1 MSASGELSSS
11 AAASATRGQNLLFLA
26 PPSPVWAVP
35 VLEAAIRRVQAGG
48 RLVLLVPRQSLD
60 AWSSAVSR
68 LAHQAGIRWHTAR
81 GDARALRLLR
91 ADQLQLL
98 VLTPESA
105 LALVR
110 RSALKLDA
118 VTGVALAW
126 PEQMDD
132 EVLATLLADLPKDAQ
147 RILISTDT
155 SRGEA
160 LAERYARKAAVT
172 GPLAGSAAE
181 SPSAGV
187 VRTAAA
193 PWQHRAEAV
202 AHVIE
207 LLDPETAVVWAADRS
222 GESELRRAVPEATA
236 PLVTEPPEAA
246 SLIIAWD
253 TPLPAQLAALAA
265 VADVVLLTPPG
276 TAQWAG
282 RLARTV
288 RPLRL
293 PGFVDDV
300 LARLASRRAD
310 ITRVLEHQPLESE
323 VSALAPLFER
333 YDASHVAAAL
343 YALWNERS
351 APPADVP
358 APEAATARVWV
369 GVGQRDNA
377 GPGDLMAALVK
388 ELGVDRMSIGKI
400 EVRETFSLVEVPAA
414 EASRIAERL
423 AGVSIRRRKVQARV
437 DRGAARPSGR
447 GSRSP

>member
-1 MSASGELSSS
+1 MSVSEEFSSS
-11 AAASATRGQNLLFLA
+11 AASAARGQNLLFLA
-26 PPSPVWAVP
+26 PPSPAWALP
-35 VLEAAIRRVQAGG
+35 VLEGAIRRVQAGG
-48 RLVLLVPRQSLD
+48 RLILLVPRPALD

-68 LAHQAGIRWHTAR
+68 LAHQAGVRWHTAR

-110 RSALKLDA
+110 RSALKMEA
-118 VTGVALAW
+118 VTGLALAW

-132 EVLATLLADLPKDAQ
+132 EALATLIADLPKDAQ
-147 RILISTDT
+147 RILISADIA
-155 SRGEA
+155 RGEA
-160 LAERYARKAAVT
+160 LAERHARKAIVA
-172 GPLAGSAAE
+172 GPLAGSSSAP
-181 SPSAGV
+181 PSGGV
-187 VRTAAA
+187 VRTAGAA
-193 PWQHRAEAV
+193 WQHRAESV

-207 LLDPETAVVWAADRS
+207 LLDPETTVVWAADRS
-222 GESELRRAVPEATA
+222 GEAELRRAVPEAIA
-236 PLVTEPPEAA
+236 PLVTEPPEAT

-253 TPLPAQLAALAA
+253 APAPAQFAALAA

-276 TAQWAG
+276 TEQWAG
-282 RLARTV
+282 RLARAV

-300 LARLASRRAD
+300 LARLASRRAE
-310 ITRVLEHQPLESE
+310 IARVLEQRPLESE

-333 YDASHVAAAL
+333 YDASQVAAAL
-343 YALWNERS
+343 YALWNERP
-351 APPADVP
+351 APPADDHAADP
-358 APEAATARVWV
+358 ATARVWV
-369 GVGQRDNA
+369 SVGQRDNA

-400 EVRETFSLVEVPAA
+400 DVRESFSLVEVPAA
-414 EASRIAERL
+414 EAGRIAERL
-423 AGVSIRRRKVQARV
+423 AGISIRRRKLQARV
-437 DRGAARPSGR
+437 DRGAGRPSGR